1 MSDYV
6 LILKCRLL
14 TAIDATK
21 SLLGGLR
28 DFNKKSWIVRYPQL
42 QEQPDEAE
50 AETTGETASPKRRKG
65 MRRSLS
71 FPDDPNF
78 QAEVVVNPARAGMAR
93 SMTLASVADAEEEP
107 ETTQRE
113 EAEGLI
119 PSSDSADFHVIRLDL
134 KLGAHGSS
142 RSPATLVSQLEKSS
156 IANLLDERI
165 SNAVTHIDKLR
176 LRVEDTSS
184 KVLVTGDLNA
194 GKSTF
199 VNALLRREVM
209 PVDQQ
214 PCTTAFCEVHDAVA
228 ENDGKEEVHILKDGV
243 PYNKDD
249 ESTFTRAPLSDLE
262 SFVSENEDESQVLK
276 IYLSD
281 TRDPTSSLLHNGVV
295 DISLIDA
302 PGLNRDL
309 VKTTEVFSRQEEIDV
324 VVFVVSAENHFT
336 LSAKEFLTTASKE
349 KAYVFIV
356 VNKYDHIRDKAKC
369 KRLVLQQIKELSPAT
384 YNDAEELVHFVDSA
398 AALEN
403 GAPSFDK
410 LESSLRSFVLVK
422 RSKSKLAPASTYLHH
437 ILSDV
442 DLLVGANA
450 IVAEAELKRARE
462 DLDRSRPVLEKM
474 KNSRQTLEDSLESVE
489 EEGSSTTRSRTKELL
504 TSALDRVSQGKLGV
518 DVASLKMPSY
528 PGLLYI
534 WDYARDVKRT
544 LLASLDAAV
553 KMAEDEARITTSNSV
568 SKVSRLGDE
577 HLPEGIDRPRRVF
590 IPEAM
595 FSVRGDKNS
604 KRRSRHVSNGAVVAG
619 GMLGLGIGLA
629 QRPDMLDTSFF
640 DLFDV
645 HHQFWVTFGNK
656 KDEDEE
662 ESPMT
667 ALSIAS
673 VGVGALTMVGGQAIG
688 ARGIVEGLL
697 RIGALFE
704 SENTRKWAAPV
715 LGAVTIG
722 AAVYFVL
729 ELPSTIPRTVG
740 RRIKAALTK
749 EAEERGAEGT
759 FVEAHALRV
768 SRETRKVLR
777 LASWDL
783 KERFRAAMEEKS
795 REVQGAEDAERKTTK
810 ALDYFRG
817 VERKTSEVRQL
828 AALGLVA

>member
-1 MSDYV
+1 
-6 LILKCRLL
+6 
-14 TAIDATK
+14 
-21 SLLGGLR
+21 
-28 DFNKKSWIVRYPQL
+28 
-42 QEQPDEAE
+42 
-50 AETTGETASPKRRKG
+50 

-78 QAEVVVNPARAGMAR
+78 QADVVVNPARAGKAC
-93 SMTLASVADAEEEP
+93 SMTLASVADVDEEP
-107 ETTQRE
+107 ESTQHDE
-113 EAEGLI
+113 PEGLI

-134 KLGAHGSS
+134 NIGAHGSS

-165 SNAVTHIDKLR
+165 SNAAAHMDKLR

-243 PYNKDD
+243 PYNKSD
-249 ESTFTRAPLSDLE
+249 ESTFIRAALSDLE

-281 TRDPTSSLLHNGVV
+281 TRDATSSLLHNGVV

-398 AALEN
+398 AAIEN
-403 GAPSFDK
+403 SAPSFDT
-410 LESSLRSFVLVK
+410 LESKLRSFVLVK
-422 RSKSKLAPASTYLHH
+422 RSKSKLAPASTYLNH

-462 DLDRSRPVLEKM
+462 DLDRSRPVLDKM
-474 KNSRQTLEDSLESVE
+474 KSGRQLLEDSLEAVE
-489 EEGSSTTRSRTKELL
+489 EEGSSATGSRTKELL
-504 TSALDRVSQGKLGV
+504 ASALDRVSQGKLGV
-518 DVASLKMPSY
+518 DIASLKMPSY
-528 PGLLYI
+528 PGLLHI
-534 WDYARDVKRT
+534 WDYARNVRHT

-553 KMAEDEARITTSNSV
+553 KMAEDEARVTTSNSV
-568 SKVSRLGDE
+568 HKISRLGDE

-595 FSVRGDKNS
+595 FSMRGDKNL
-604 KRRSRHVSNGAVVAG
+604 KKRSRNVSNGAVVAG

-629 QRPDMLDTSFF
+629 QRPDMLETTFF
-640 DLFDV
+640 DLFDL

-662 ESPMT
+662 DSPMT

-697 RIGALFE
+697 RIGSLFE
-704 SENTRKWAAPV
+704 NENTRKWAAPV
-715 LGAVTIG
+715 IGAVTIG

-740 RRIKAALTK
+740 RRIKATLAK
-749 EAEERGAEGT
+749 EAEGRGAECT
-759 FVEAHALRV
+759 FVEEHALRV
-768 SRETRKVLR
+768 GRETRKVLR

-783 KERFRAAMEEKS
+783 RGCFRAAMDEKS

-810 ALDYFRG
+810 ALNYFRN
-817 VERKTSEVRQL
+817 VEGKTSELRQL